1 MERIERSGAIF
12 PTESARKRGKGRRS
26 RRAPA
31 LSNLHTH
38 EVVRTQKLSLVR
50 WARGTFGVGAR
61 FWCICTEYSS
71 HFLRILRKYLFTNS
85 FSPCYNHHNIQIE
98 ARASSVPDGIRSGS
112 GRAGKGR
119 PPKRRGVPDCS
130 LLGRLRTSAGLSQR
144 QSLRSAMLERGSGGS
159 IDSPYGRHFRG
170 ALARALRFF
179 AASPPVSVI
188 VERQVSKADGAPPA
202 EKINRKNQNKEKEW

>member
-112 GRAGKGR
+112 GRTGKGR
-119 PPKRRGVPDCS
+119 PPKRRGAPE
-130 LLGRLRTSAGLSQR
+130 LLAAGPAENIRRTVTKTTFVKRYVGKRIMGECIFSRSVVISRNACTE
-144 QSLRSAMLERGSGGS
+144 RSAFCLPR
-159 IDSPYGRHFRG
+159 
-170 ALARALRFF
+170 
-179 AASPPVSVI
+179 
-188 VERQVSKADGAPPA
+188 RQ
-202 EKINRKNQNKEKEW
+202 